1 MSALGSRGYD
11 ASMSTYETIALD
23 INDHTATLKLN
34 RPEKRNALNP
44 TMLSEIAEAC
54 TTLNDNDQVRFV
66 LLEGAGKAF
75 SVGFD
80 LQSFAA
86 LGMDQGSAP
95 EDMLK
100 QSALLGAQ
108 AIDAI
113 RSLHAISIASVHGY
127 AIGGGFL
134 MLAACDFRI
143 ADKETIFSLPE
154 VDIGIPLLWDGVPL
168 LVEELGSALTKDLV
182 LSARRFGVEVFEHN
196 HFLYRCVE
204 TNKRQ
209 ETHDNL
215 IQELS
220 AKPALVLKQS
230 KRQFLATQSGGGY
243 PKGLDTELFIEA
255 VMNPEFLPTAMA
267 YMQRLKEKR

>member
-1 MSALGSRGYD
+1 
-11 ASMSTYETIALD
+11 MSTYETIGLEIA
-23 INDHTATLKLN
+23 DHVATLSLN
-34 RPEKRNALNP
+34 RPDKRNALNP
-44 TMLSEIAEAC
+44 IMLNEISEAC
-54 TTLNDNDQVRFV
+54 KALNDNDQVRFV
-66 LLEGAGKAF
+66 LLEGVGKAF

-86 LGMDQGSAP
+86 LGMAQDSAP
-95 EDMLK
+95 EAMLK
-100 QSALLGAQ
+100 QSALLGAE

-113 RSLHAISIASVHGY
+113 KNLHAISIASVHGY

-182 LSARRFGVEVFEHN
+182 LSARRFGVEVFAHS

-204 TNKRQ
+204 ADKRQ

-230 KRQFLATQSGGGY
+230 KRQFLATQSVGGY

-255 VMNPEFLPTAMA
+255 VMNPEFIPTAMA